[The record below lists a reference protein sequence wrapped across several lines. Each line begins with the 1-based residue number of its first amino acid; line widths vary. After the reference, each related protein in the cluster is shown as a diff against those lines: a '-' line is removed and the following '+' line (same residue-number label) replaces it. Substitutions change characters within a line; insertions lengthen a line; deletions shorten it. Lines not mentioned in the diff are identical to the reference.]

1 MSTNVRVET
10 FAVFPKR
17 ENHRR
22 VPDWEGLPTG
32 FNVEEGLEY
41 LRSHLDSPN
50 ETRRLLAEA
59 SIRLGCLLIRKN
71 ERYGNS
77 ALEPVEV
84 FARDITP
91 AQRLGVRMDDKIN
104 RIVQGMG
111 TNGGDAED
119 PRVDLAGYLLL
130 DVVRSWRDG

>member
-1 MSTNVRVET
+1 MNVTTTRAWVLGEHT
-10 FAVFPKR
+10 PER
-17 ENHRR
+17 T
-22 VPDWEGLPTG
+22 VPDWEGLPSG
-32 FNVEEGLEY
+32 FNPEAGLDY
-41 LRSHLDSPN
+41 LRDHLSSSD

-77 ALEPVEV
+77 ALEPLEV

-104 RIVQGMG
+104 RIVQGLG
-111 TNGGDAED
+111 INGGDAED

>member
-1 MSTNVRVET
+1 MSANVRVET
-10 FAVFPKR
+10 FAMLPNQ
-17 ENHRR
+17 EAPRR
-22 VPDWEGLPTG
+22 VPNWEGLPSDFHVLT
-32 FNVEEGLEY
+32 GLEY
-41 LRSHLDSPN
+41 LRAQLESPSQ
-50 ETRRLLAEA
+50 TRRLLAEA
-59 SIRLGCLLIRKN
+59 SIRLGCLLIYKN

-91 AQRLGVRMDDKIN
+91 AQRLSVRMDDKIN

>member
-1 MSTNVRVET
+1 MNVKVSPMSMLSQRDS
-10 FAVFPKR
+10 
-17 ENHRR
+17 HSH

-32 FNVEEGLEY
+32 FNAVAGLDY
-41 LRSHLDSPN
+41 LRMHLDSTD

-77 ALEPVEV
+77 ALEPIEV

-104 RIVQGMG
+104 RIVQGLG

>member
-1 MSTNVRVET
+1 MSTNVRVE
-10 FAVFPKR
+10 APA
-17 ENHRR
+17 HRQI
-22 VPDWEGLPTG
+22 PDWEGLPSG
-32 FNVEEGLEY
+32 FNPEAGLAY
-41 LRSHLDSPN
+41 LRTHLDSSN

-59 SIRLGCLLIRKN
+59 GIRLACLLIRKN

-77 ALEPVEV
+77 ALEPIEV
-84 FARDITP
+84 FARDISP

-104 RIVQGMG
+104 RIVRGEG
-111 TNGGDAED
+111 ISGGDAED

>member
-1 MSTNVRVET
+1 MS
-10 FAVFPKR
+10 A
-17 ENHRR
+17 H
-22 VPDWEGLPTG
+22 VPDWEGLPAG
-32 FNVEEGLEY
+32 FDPEAGLAY
-41 LRSHLDSPN
+41 LRTHLESPN

-59 SIRLGCLLIRKN
+59 GIRLACLLLRKN

-77 ALEPVEV
+77 ALDPIEV

-104 RIVQGMG
+104 RIVRGEG
-111 TNGGDAED
+111 ISGGDAED

>member
-1 MSTNVRVET
+1 MS
-10 FAVFPKR
+10 A
-17 ENHRR
+17 H
-22 VPDWEGLPTG
+22 VPDWEGLPSG
-32 FNVEEGLEY
+32 FNPEAGLEY
-41 LRSHLDSPN
+41 LREHLQSSH

-59 SIRLGCLLIRKN
+59 GIRLSCLLIRKN

-77 ALEPVEV
+77 ALDPIEV
-84 FARDITP
+84 FARDVTP

-104 RIVQGMG
+104 RIVNGLG
-111 TNGGDAED
+111 ISGGDGED